1 MSHLYEVLA
10 RRVDKWRADGY
21 PAVDSPP
28 SARSSSGLRAA
39 QLSFAIYRVNDYDL
53 AIQHLEAVE
62 LACEHIGVTR
72 TRTDRYFDG
81 TFGKKLV
88 KIVPFNHPLTLLDL
102 EGGEARA
109 GRAARGGSRR
119 GDGEPRQGAGG
130 RRVDRRLEPARAA
143 ARSA

>member
-21 PAVDSPP
+21 PAADFPAVGEILEWAAPTP
-28 SARSSSGLRAA
+28 A
-39 QLSFAIYRVNDYDL
+39 QLSFAIFASTTTTWLSSTSRRSS
-53 AIQHLEAVE
+53 
-62 LACEHIGVTR
+62 LACEHIGMTR

-102 EGGEARA
+102 EEVKRELDARPGE
-109 GRAARGGSRR
+109 
-119 GDGEPRQGAGG
+119 
-130 RRVDRRLEPARAA
+130 DRDVVT
-143 ARSA
+143 